1 MSKVEYAKDSNLR
14 SILKGL
20 TWRFVATSTTAL
32 IAYFVTGKIDLA
44 LKIGA
49 IEVVAKVA
57 IYYFHERLWLLVP
70 RGTIRKIYEKKDKE
84 ECKLNVETT

>member
-1 MSKVEYAKDSNLR
+1 MADAEYTKDSNLR

-20 TWRFVATSTTAL
+20 TWRVVATTTTAL
-32 IAYFVTGKIDLA
+32 IAYFITGKVDLA

-49 IEVVAKVA
+49 IEVVAKIG

-70 RGTIRKIYEKKDKE
+70 RGTIRSVYKKEKG
-84 ECKLNVETT
+84 ECKEYAETT